1 MGGNLISFFG
11 DQIYLIA
18 IPLMVLSITG
28 SPLSMGIVTALER
41 LPILLQPL
49 TGILSDRFNRKV
61 LLQICDLSRSIIVGL
76 LGVLFILNQL
86 HMWQLYVGAFVIGV
100 LSQIYN
106 TSQFASVPGLVRK
119 DDLQAVNS
127 INTGIFNTAV
137 FVAPG
142 LGGLLISLYNPGYA
156 LLINSFSF
164 FIAFLA
170 VTSISMK
177 NAAID
182 RGDNKTSF
190 REDIKEGFEFVL
202 KTKPILF
209 TNIAMLVSIFGTT
222 LFLTMMVFHLKDTAH
237 LSANQI
243 GWLLSAGGVGAIL
256 GAVCTNWLRKKFS
269 YRAILFTASL
279 VGGISIILF
288 SVADTYLYLI
298 LFNGIGT
305 FAASMMSPCIVTIRQ
320 TLSPHHLLGR
330 VQATSRFMTWIL
342 MPLAAFL
349 AGVMSSQIGT
359 NQTILIGGIVSTL
372 ASFIYLHHSLKE
384 S

>member
-18 IPLMVLSITG
+18 IPLMVLAITG

-41 LPILLQPL
+41 LPILFQPL
-49 TGILSDRFNRKV
+49 TGILADRFNRKA
-61 LLQICDLSRSIIVGL
+61 LLQICDISRSILIGALGL
-76 LGVLFILNQL
+76 LFIFDHL
-86 HMWQLYVGAFVIGV
+86 HMWQLYCGAFVIGV

-127 INTGIFNTAV
+127 LNTGIFNAAV

-170 VTSISMK
+170 VTSIPMK
-177 NAAID
+177 PSTTD
-182 RGDNKTSF
+182 SSVKGSF
-190 REDIKEGFEFVL
+190 IEDIREGFHFVI

-209 TNIAMLVSIFGTT
+209 TNLAMLASILGTT
-222 LFLTMMVFHLKDTAH
+222 LFLTMMVFHLKDTIQ
-237 LSANQI
+237 LRANEI
-243 GWLLSAGGVGAIL
+243 GWLLSAGGIGAII
-256 GAVCTNWLRKKFS
+256 GAIATSRLRKILS
-269 YRAILFTASL
+269 YRTILFTSSV
-279 VGGISIILF
+279 VGGLSIVLF
-288 SVADTYLYLI
+288 GFSDAYLQL
-298 LFNGIGT
+298 LVLNAVGT
-305 FAASMMSPCIVTIRQ
+305 FAASMMSPCIVTLRQ
-320 TLSPHHLLGR
+320 TLTPDRLLGR

-342 MPLAAFL
+342 MPVAAFL
-349 AGVMSSQIGT
+349 AGVMSSKIGT
-359 NQTILIGGIVSTL
+359 NDTIVIGGVVSTL
-372 ASFIYLHHSLKE
+372 ASFIYLHSSLK
-384 S
+384 SK

>member
-18 IPLMVLSITG
+18 IPLMVLALTG

-49 TGILSDRFNRKV
+49 TGILADRFNRKV
-61 LLQICDLSRSIIVGL
+61 LLQICDLTRSILIGALGL
-76 LGVLFILNQL
+76 LFIFNHL
-86 HMWQLYVGAFVIGV
+86 HMWQLYCGAFVIGI

-119 DDLQAVNS
+119 DDLQAINS
-127 INTGIFNTAV
+127 LNTGIFNTAV

-170 VTSISMK
+170 VTSIAMK
-177 NAAID
+177 PSNINSK
-182 RGDNKTSF
+182 GKGSF
-190 REDIKEGFEFVL
+190 IEDIREGFQFVI

-209 TNIAMLVSIFGTT
+209 TNLAMLASIFGTT
-222 LFLTMMVFHLKDTAH
+222 LFLTMMVFHLKDTIQ
-237 LSANQI
+237 LSANEI
-243 GWLLSAGGVGAIL
+243 GWLLSAGGVGAII
-256 GAVCTNWLRKKFS
+256 GAIATSWLRKSLS
-269 YRAILFTASL
+269 YRTILFTASI
-279 VGGISIILF
+279 VGGLSIVLF
-288 SVADTYLYLI
+288 GLSDSYFELLVL
-298 LFNGIGT
+298 NGVGT
-305 FAASMMSPCIVTIRQ
+305 FAASMMSPCIVTLRQ
-320 TLSPHHLLGR
+320 TLTPDRLLGR

-342 MPLAAFL
+342 MPVAAFL

-359 NQTILIGGIVSTL
+359 NDTIVIGGVVSTL
-372 ASFIYLHHSLKE
+372 ASFIYLHSSLK
-384 S
+384 SN